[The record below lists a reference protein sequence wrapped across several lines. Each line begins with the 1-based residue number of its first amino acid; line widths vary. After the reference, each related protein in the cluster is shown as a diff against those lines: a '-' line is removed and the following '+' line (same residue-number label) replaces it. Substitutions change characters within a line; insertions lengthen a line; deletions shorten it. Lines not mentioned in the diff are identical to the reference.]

1 MEKMN
6 WRGDFLKDWIKVIF
20 IMVVGILIVV
30 FVYPALHELG
40 HMMSAVV
47 CGGEIRELHI
57 FPSAYVVC
65 NTVDMGDAGKIG
77 VGLSGMMLPFLLT
90 LMMQPKKFWP
100 WYACFILRGVC
111 ILSFLISLAAVVMF
125 RLEREI
131 PNEDMTQVL
140 QVQPIYGNAYFIG
153 LIILLLLELYLVV
166 KSRPIKQCL
175 KYFELNKESE

>member
-1 MEKMN
+1 M
-6 WRGDFLKDWIKVIF
+6 KDWIKVIF
-20 IMVVGILIVV
+20 IMIFGLFIAV
-30 FVYPALHELG
+30 FVYPTLHELG
-40 HMMSAVV
+40 HMLSAVV

-65 NTVDMGDAGKIG
+65 NTVNIGDVGKIV

-90 LMMQPKKFWP
+90 SMMQPKKFWS

-125 RLEREI
+125 HFEREI

-140 QVQPIYGNAYFIG
+140 QVRPIYGSAYFIG

-166 KSRPIKQCL
+166 KSRPIKQCYE
-175 KYFELNKESE
+175 YFELNKKSE

>member
-1 MEKMN
+1 M
-6 WRGDFLKDWIKVIF
+6 KDWIKVIF
-20 IMVVGILIVV
+20 IMVVGLLIAV

-40 HMMSAVV
+40 HMLSAAV

-65 NTVDMGDAGKIG
+65 DTVNMGDVDKII
-77 VGLSGMMLPFLLT
+77 VGLSGMLLPFLLT
-90 LMMQPKKFWP
+90 SMMQPKKFWS
-100 WYACFILRGVC
+100 WYSCFILRGVC
-111 ILSFLISLAAVVMF
+111 ILSFLISLTAVVMF
-125 RLEREI
+125 RFEREI

-166 KSRPIKQCL
+166 KSRPIKQCFE
-175 KYFELNKESE
+175 YFEINKESE